1 MGINYTLIKS
11 VTMLRISHILSNLL
25 SCKFS
30 LLQAEYLDIK
40 EWFSTVSASMSPSN
54 TFIQAVI
61 NTEHP
66 VVST

>member
-1 MGINYTLIKS
+1 
-11 VTMLRISHILSNLL
+11 
-25 SCKFS
+25 
-30 LLQAEYLDIK
+30 LLQAEYLDLK

-66 VVST
+66 TVSTRTIKTTNNIHV